1 MKIALNRVLVVEG
14 KEDASYLSN
23 FVDSEIVVINGFE
36 LSNET
41 ILYLQNKPVILLLD
55 PDEAGV
61 NIRKKLNS
69 LLNNCVDVEVD
80 INKCTRGKKNGVAE
94 CEIDEVLDKL
104 RPFAA
109 NKVTKEDGI
118 TAIDLYN
125 LGLNNKQLRRYVCD
139 RLNLGLCNNKTLLKR
154 INLNNISLS
163 SLCEIIKEYN
173 NGNK

>member
-1 MKIALNRVLVVEG
+1 MKITLNRILVVEG

-23 FVDSEIVVINGFE
+23 FIDSEIVIVNGFE
-36 LSNET
+36 LSSET
-41 ILYLQNKPVILLLD
+41 ISYLQNKPVILLLD
-55 PDEAGV
+55 PDEAGA

-69 LLNNCVDVEVD
+69 LLNNCVNVEIN

-94 CEIDEVLDKL
+94 CEIDEVLKKI
-104 RPFAA
+104 RGFAA
-109 NKVTKEDGI
+109 NKVTKKDNIG
-118 TAIDLYN
+118 AIDLYN
-125 LGLNNKQLRRYVCD
+125 LGLNNKQLRHYVCD

>member
-1 MKIALNRVLVVEG
+1 MKITLNRILVVEG

-23 FVDSEIVVINGFE
+23 FIDSEIVIVNGFE
-36 LSNET
+36 LSSET
-41 ILYLQNKPVILLLD
+41 ISYLQNKPVILLLD
-55 PDEAGV
+55 PDEAGA

-69 LLNNCVDVEVD
+69 LLNNCVNVEIN

-94 CEIDEVLDKL
+94 CEIDEVLKKI
-104 RPFAA
+104 RGFAA
-109 NKVTKEDGI
+109 NKVTKKDNIG
-118 TAIDLYN
+118 AIDLYN